1 MKFIVGVA
9 DMKISDNE
17 GDVLLTYA
25 LGSCLGITAYDPV
38 ARVGGMIHVMLPL
51 SAVDPERALDNP
63 YTFVDTGVNKLLVEC
78 YGAGASK
85 QRMIITAAGG
95 ASVQEEEEE
104 DYFKIGKRNFIALRK
119 LIWKNELLLRAY
131 DVSGNSSRTM
141 LLEIGSGE
149 VTVKVNG
156 QSTKLY
162 STNN

>member
-1 MKFIVGVA
+1 VKFIVGVA

-17 GDVLLTYA
+17 GDVLVTYA

-63 YTFVDTGVNKLLVEC
+63 YMFVDTGLSYLFTEC
-78 YGAGASK
+78 SRAGALK

-95 ASVQEEEEE
+95 ASVREGEEE

-119 LIWKNELLLRAY
+119 LLWKNELLLRAC
-131 DVSGNSSRTM
+131 DVSGTSSRTM

-149 VTVKVNG
+149 VTVKVDG
-156 QSTKLY
+156 QSTRLY